1 MMTSRRLQHGLL
13 VSGALLVFLAAHG
26 CAPVLPQAQL
36 VPCQKSRAEVMESS
50 RQGLISAGFA
60 IKRYLPDS
68 GYIRT
73 SAKRIQT
80 VNEISNGRPTLI
92 VVEAQHTPGGLNVL
106 AYRLLAIKGSVADRT
121 ATFDEESADME
132 EMQLMAGERLHI
144 FHVGPFLDHMTAFCA
159 PK

>member
-1 MMTSRRLQHGLL
+1 MINPRHVQR
-13 VSGALLVFLAAHG
+13 ALLLGGVLLALTCGNG

-36 VPCQKSRAEVMESS
+36 LPCQKSRAEIMEAA
-50 RQGLISAGFA
+50 RQGLVSAGFS

-92 VVEAQHTPGGLNVL
+92 VVEAQHTPAGLNVL
-106 AYRLLAIKGSVADRT
+106 AWRLVAIKGSVADRT
-121 ATFDEESADME
+121 AAFDEDSADME
-132 EMQLMAGERLHI
+132 EVQLMAGERLHI
-144 FHVGPFLDHMTAFCA
+144 FHVGPFLDHMTAFCT